1 MSEISSKIHFS
12 ESEVSFLSSLV
23 KINLSKDE
31 TKILAEVLSGSTYYL
46 DLLNELDT
54 SNVSPTYQV
63 TGLENIFQKENL
75 SGSKTLSQEEVL
87 KNAKNQEAGYIKT
100 EGVLASE

>member
-1 MSEISSKIHFS
+1 MSEVSSKIHFS
-12 ESEVSFLSSLV
+12 EAEVSFLSSLV
-23 KINLSKDE
+23 KINLSQEE
-31 TKILAEVLSGSTYYL
+31 TKILAEGLSDSTSYL

-54 SNVSPTYQV
+54 SNVSATYQV
-63 TGLENIFQKENL
+63 TGLENVFQKENL

-87 KNAKNQEAGYIKT
+87 KNAKNQEDGYIKT